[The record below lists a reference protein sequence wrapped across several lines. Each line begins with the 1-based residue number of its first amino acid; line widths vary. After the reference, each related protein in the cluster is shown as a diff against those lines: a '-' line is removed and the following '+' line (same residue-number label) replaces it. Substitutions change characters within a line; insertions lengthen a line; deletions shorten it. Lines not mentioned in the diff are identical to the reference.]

1 MKLFTIYYVD
11 VMQDQEVVASEER
24 PTKEEAI
31 AYLIK
36 NELVGEYYS
45 DHVEIYP
52 TVITK
57 LDGEEVEVAVKELN
71 DAKV

>member
-1 MKLFTIYYVD
+1 MKLFTIYYMN
-11 VMQDQEVVASEER
+11 VMQEQEHEVVASKER
-24 PTKEEAI
+24 PTEEEAL

-45 DHVEIYP
+45 DGMEIYP

-57 LDGEEVEVAVKELN
+57 LDGEEVAVKVEG
-71 DAKV
+71 